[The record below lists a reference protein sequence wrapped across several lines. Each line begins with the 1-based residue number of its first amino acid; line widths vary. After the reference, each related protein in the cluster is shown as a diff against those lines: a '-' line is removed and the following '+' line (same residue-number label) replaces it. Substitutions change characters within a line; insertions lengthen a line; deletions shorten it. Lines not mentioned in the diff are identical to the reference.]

1 MYYFKI
7 YNIKKE
13 LQKLKTSLNND
24 SKTFNASKDNFSIS
38 CTENINANDMNE
50 LICWILSDITILQ
63 RGIQIGKETDI
74 LKRYTK
80 LT

>member
-1 MYYFKI
+1 
-7 YNIKKE
+7 
-13 LQKLKTSLNND
+13 
-24 SKTFNASKDNFSIS
+24 
-38 CTENINANDMNE
+38 MNE